1 MELFAQLVFMGCAE
15 GSVYAL
21 IAMTFGLIVYV
32 TRVFHLAHGAVLAIA
47 AYSIHYFTRF
57 LGFPVWASVLFTF
70 PISALFGIL
79 MELGIYRPLER
90 KFASPL
96 ILLLASLAILF
107 GIPGV
112 LGIFFSTDAQ
122 VLLESPMEPL
132 TIGKM
137 VFKGAHLGMLTLWIF
152 IGLLLFYLR
161 HSQMG
166 KTMRAVADRPEMAE
180 IVGINTSRA
189 RLMATVIGSA
199 LLTLPAFLIYWGSGI
214 TPGMGFM
221 GILFASAGAILGG
234 MGSIL
239 GAAFGGLTIGLLVN
253 LGVAF
258 ISTRWQVGIAFSL
271 LVLVLLLRPE
281 GIFGTRMK
289 W

>member
-1 MELFAQLVFMGCAE
+1 
-15 GSVYAL
+15 
-21 IAMTFGLIVYV
+21 
-32 TRVFHLAHGAVLAIA
+32 
-47 AYSIHYFTRF
+47 
-57 LGFPVWASVLFTF
+57 
-70 PISALFGIL
+70 
-79 MELGIYRPLER
+79 
-90 KFASPL
+90 
-96 ILLLASLAILF
+96 
-107 GIPGV
+107 
-112 LGIFFSTDAQ
+112 
-122 VLLESPMEPL
+122 
-132 TIGKM
+132 
-137 VFKGAHLGMLTLWIF
+137 
-152 IGLLLFYLR
+152 
-161 HSQMG
+161 
-166 KTMRAVADRPEMAE
+166 
-180 IVGINTSRA
+180 
-189 RLMATVIGSA
+189 MATVIGSA